1 MKKKE
6 PFSIFPK
13 RYGLFPYVFLIYL
26 GMPATLV
33 IQNEI
38 GIKRITGLIIV
49 LIFAVSYRQ
58 MYFKAEKKSFD
69 YWLALQLIIIF
80 FMSLVYDFNFLFL
93 GFFSAFFIG
102 SYTEQKKF
110 SRAYI
115 ALCLA
120 VIIPIIYLSFT
131 VSFSLI
137 IIFLYLVVMLS
148 SPFGV
153 RSMNQRRNLKEQ
165 LNEANE
171 QIQQLIKREERVRI
185 ARDLHDTL
193 GHTLSLLTLK
203 SELVGKLI
211 EKNPERAHIEAKEME
226 RTSRS
231 ALKQVRELVSDM
243 RAITV
248 AEELNEAELILT
260 AACIELHVEGDLDLP
275 DVPSLTQNILSMCL
289 REGVTN
295 IVRHSHASHCNISI
309 KATPGHVLI
318 TILDDG
324 IGFND
329 TFNKGNG
336 LKGIEE
342 RLSLIEGRL
351 TLASPQQGTE
361 LTFQVPII
369 VKQMKEGSLCDSNC
383 NC

>member
-1 MKKKE
+1 MKKNG
-6 PFSIFPK
+6 PFTIFPK

-38 GIKRITGLIIV
+38 GLKRILGLIIV

-58 MYFKAEKKSFD
+58 MYFKAGKRSFD
-69 YWLALQLIIIF
+69 FWLALQLIIIF

-93 GFFSAFFIG
+93 GFFSTYFIG
-102 SYTEQKKF
+102 SYPEQKKF
-110 SRAYI
+110 FRAYI

-120 VIIPIIYLSFT
+120 VIIPLLYLYFT

-137 IIFLYLVVMLS
+137 FIFLYLLVMLS
-148 SPFGV
+148 SPFGI

-171 QIQQLIKREERVRI
+171 QIQQLIKREERIRI

-211 EKNPERAHIEAKEME
+211 EKNPERARIEAKEME

-248 AEELNEAELILT
+248 AEELNEAEIILT
-260 AACIELHVEGDLDLP
+260 AACIKLHVEGNVDLP

-295 IVRHSHASHCNISI
+295 IVKHSHASHCKISI
-309 KATPGHVLI
+309 RAVAGHVLI

-324 IGFND
+324 VGVTDPI
-329 TFNKGNG
+329 NKGNG

-351 TLASPQQGTE
+351 TLAPSQQGTE

-369 VKQMKEGSLCDSNC
+369 VKQLKEGVAL
-383 NC
+383 

>member
-6 PFSIFPK
+6 TFSIFPK

-38 GIKRITGLIIV
+38 GLKRILGLIIV

-58 MYFKAEKKSFD
+58 MYFKAGKKSFD
-69 YWLALQLIIIF
+69 SWLALQLIIIF

-93 GFFSAFFIG
+93 GFFSTYFIG

-110 SRAYI
+110 FRAYI

-120 VIIPIIYLSFT
+120 VIIPLLYLYFT

-137 IIFLYLVVMLS
+137 FIFLYLLVMLS
-148 SPFGV
+148 SPFGI
-153 RSMNQRRNLKEQ
+153 RSMIQRRNLKEQ

-171 QIQQLIKREERVRI
+171 QIQQLIKREERIRI

-211 EKNPERAHIEAKEME
+211 EKNPERARLEAKEME

-231 ALKQVRELVSDM
+231 ALKQVRELVTDM

-248 AEELNEAELILT
+248 AEELNEAKLILT
-260 AACIELHVEGDLDLP
+260 AACIELYVEGDVDLP

-295 IVRHSHASHCNISI
+295 VVKHSQASHCKISS
-309 KATPGHVLI
+309 KAVAGHVLI
-318 TILDDG
+318 TIIDDG
-324 IGFND
+324 VGLTNTI
-329 TFNKGNG
+329 NKGNG

-351 TLASPQQGTE
+351 ILTSSQLGTE

-369 VKQMKEGSLCDSNC
+369 VKQLKEGVAL
-383 NC
+383 